1 MAPFFKSDFY
11 QYLKERKATL
21 VYNTGLIIYPD
32 NDAVPQEVLLI
43 PYQRNFELSFADDVQ
58 KALHDTVNKA
68 LTVYFQGMRRVQ
80 PELINVL
87 LGCYYEKAFLTGD
100 RVIPLDF
107 KKAKDNVR
115 VIFGIIVCDTTLN
128 SIRPNFDNDNVLY
141 PALSFGGKI
150 YKISSRDAPRSHG
163 VPVGFINYDPESY
176 FHAKNDALNKK
187 NP

>member
-1 MAPFFKSDFY
+1 MAPFFNSEYY
-11 QYLKERKATL
+11 QYKKEQKATL
-21 VYNTGLIIYPD
+21 VYNAGLIIYPD
-32 NDAVPQEVLLI
+32 SDAIPQEVLII

-80 PELINVL
+80 PELLTIL
-87 LGCYYEKAFLTGD
+87 LGCHYEKAFLSGD

-107 KKAKDNVR
+107 KKASDNVR
-115 VIFGIIVCDTTLN
+115 VTFGIIVCETTWN

-141 PALSFGGKI
+141 PQLCFSDKI
-150 YKISSRDAPRSHG
+150 YKISCKDAPRSHG

-176 FHAKNDALNKK
+176 FHAKNDTL
-187 NP
+187 